1 MAIAAIVVV
10 VVARRTLT
18 REDQTMSAHT
28 GDPTCVEAANNT
40 ETTADTTDMASPL
53 ICRYRAWTYALPS
66 LSRSSASAT
75 TSFLNPDT
83 LTDSLGLCAFEIGS
97 SGPVT
102 NTCASGKIFC
112 SSGMNGMEPPAPL
125 FTGSMPKAS

>member
-83 LTDSLGLCAFEIGS
+83 LTDSLGLCAFEIGLRA
-97 SGPVT
+97 GDQHLRV
-102 NTCASGKIFC
+102 GKIFC
-112 SSGMNGMEPPAPL
+112 SSGMNGMEPPSPCSP
-125 FTGSMPKAS
+125 GRCRKPP